1 MGDYLFYGLATALVT
16 FSLLAVSLPNLLHGA
31 ISLIA
36 AFFVTAALYIMLQLE
51 FVALAQIMLY
61 IGGIIIFMLIIIL
74 LTTGLGV
81 EDRHK
86 VPTSRRLAGAGVS
99 AVLLFGLLYA
109 IGSKP
114 SAILIEDVHRA
125 APVTMD
131 DIGLR
136 LLSTGKEG
144 FVVPFEIISILLLVA
159 LVGAVVIARRDSSVN
174 KSHSDG
180 QEESA

>member
-1 MGDYLFYGLATALVT
+1 MGDYLFYGLATGLVV

-31 ISLIA
+31 IFLIG
-36 AFFVTAALYIMLQLE
+36 AFFVTAAFYIVLQLE

-81 EDRHK
+81 EDRHQ
-86 VPTSRRLAGAGVS
+86 VPILRRVAGVAVSVVLLGGLLTVLGKPS
-99 AVLLFGLLYA
+99 AVLVD
-109 IGSKP
+109 
-114 SAILIEDVHRA
+114 DVQRA

-136 LLSTGKEG
+136 LLATGAEG
-144 FVVPFEIISILLLVA
+144 FIVPFEIVSVLLLVA
-159 LVGAVVIARRDSSVN
+159 LVGAVVIARRDSSDLY
-174 KSHSDG
+174 SHGDG
-180 QEESA
+180 QEEGA

>member
-109 IGSKP
+109 IGKP

>member
-1 MGDYLFYGLATALVT
+1 MADYLFYVLATIVVT

-36 AFFVTAALYIMLQLE
+36 AFFGTAALYIMLQLE

-81 EDRHK
+81 ENRHQ
-86 VPTSRRLAGAGVS
+86 VPNRRRLAGAVIS
-99 AVLLFGLLYA
+99 AALLFGLLST
-109 IGSKP
+109 IGGKSSP
-114 SAILIEDVHRA
+114 ILIDALHRA

-136 LLSTGKEG
+136 LLSTGKNG
-144 FVVPFEIISILLLVA
+144 FIVPFEIISILLLAA
-159 LVGAVVIARRDSSVN
+159 LVGAVVIARRDPPLTHSP
-174 KSHSDG
+174 SHG
-180 QEESA
+180 QEDKS